1 MKKVF
6 RRTSLLLAAIL
17 MGSTSIQAQK
27 SPQDMDRFIDAL
39 MKKMTVEEKIG
50 QLTLPVTGEITTGQA
65 KSSDVAKKIEQGLVG
80 GLFNLKGVAKI
91 RDVQKLAVENSRLG
105 IPLLFGMDVIHG
117 YETIFPIPLGLSC
130 TWDMKAIQKS
140 ARIAAVEASADGISW
155 TFSPMVDISRDPRWG
170 RVSEGNGED
179 PFLGGAIAKAMV
191 LGYQGD
197 KLNDQLKR
205 NDEIMAC
212 VKHFALYGAGEAGRD
227 YNTVDMSRNR
237 MFNEYL
243 YPYQAA
249 VDAGVG
255 SVMAS
260 FNEVDGVPATAN
272 KWLMTD
278 VLRKQWG
285 FNGFVVTDF
294 TGIAE
299 MVAHGIGDLQ
309 TVSARALNAGVDMDM
324 VSEGFVG
331 TLKKSLTEGKITMKT
346 LDTAC
351 RRILEAKY
359 KLGLFDDPYKYCDLS
374 RPARD
379 IFTKEHRDAA
389 RKIASESFVLLK
401 NEPAKTG
408 QAPLLPLQ
416 KKGTVAVIGPL
427 ANTRSNMPG
436 TWSVAARLNDYPSLY
451 EGLKEMMA
459 GKVNITY
466 AKGSNLIGDA
476 AYEERATMFGRSLNR
491 DNRTDK
497 ELLEEALKVAA
508 DADIIVA
515 ALGESSEMS
524 GESSSRTDL
533 NIPDVQHTLLEALL
547 KTGKPVV
554 LTLFT
559 GRPLTL
565 TWEQENVPAILNVWF
580 GGSEAAYAIG
590 DVLFGDVNPSGKLT
604 MTFPKNVGQIPL
616 FYNHKN
622 TGRPLQEGKWFEK
635 FRSSYLDV
643 DNEPLYPFGYGLSYT
658 TFQYSDIALSASAMG
673 QDGSITAAVTV
684 TNTGKRDGAEVVQ
697 LYIRDLVGSITRP
710 VKELKGFEKIFL
722 KAGESKTVTF
732 KITPE
737 LLRFYDYDLKQV
749 AEPGDF
755 DVMIGGDSRNVRSAR
770 LTLK

>member
-1 MKKVF
+1 
-6 RRTSLLLAAIL
+6 
-17 MGSTSIQAQK
+17 
-27 SPQDMDRFIDAL
+27 MDRFIDAL

-50 QLTLPVTGEITTGQA
+50 QLTLPVSGEIVTGQA
-65 KSSDVAKKIEQGLVG
+65 KNSDVAKKVEQGLVG
-80 GLFNLKGVAKI
+80 GLLNLKGVEKI
-91 RDVQKLAVENSRLG
+91 RDVQKLAIEHSRLG

-130 TWDMKAIQKS
+130 TWDMPAIEKS
-140 ARIAAVEASADGISW
+140 ARIAATEASADGIMW

-179 PFLGGAIAKAMV
+179 PFLGGAIARAMV
-191 LGYQGD
+191 LGFQGTD
-197 KLNDQLKR
+197 VNEQLKR

-212 VKHFALYGAGEAGRD
+212 VKHFALYGASEAGRD
-227 YNTVDMSRNR
+227 YNTVDMSHNR
-237 MFNEYL
+237 MFNEYM
-243 YPYQAA
+243 YPYEAA
-249 VDAGVG
+249 VKAGVG

-272 KWLMTD
+272 RWLMTD

-299 MVAHGIGDLQ
+299 MVEHGIGDLQ
-309 TVSARALNAGVDMDM
+309 TVSARALNAGVDLDM
-324 VSEGFVG
+324 VSEGFSG
-331 TLKKSLTEGKITMKT
+331 TLKKSLEEGKVSMET

-359 KLGLFDDPYKYCDLS
+359 KLGLFDDPYKYCDLK

-379 IFTKEHRDAA
+379 IFTKEHRDVA
-389 RKIASESFVLLK
+389 RKISAESFVLLK
-401 NEPAKTG
+401 NEPAGTG
-408 QAPLLPLQ
+408 QNPVLPLA
-416 KKGTVAVIGPL
+416 KKGTVAVVGPL

-436 TWSVAARLNDYPSLY
+436 TWSVAARLKDYPSVY
-451 EGLKEMMA
+451 EGLQEMMA

-466 AKGSNLIGDA
+466 AKGSNLISDA

-497 ELLEEALKVAA
+497 ELLDEALKIAA
-508 DADIIVA
+508 NADVIVA
-515 ALGESSEMS
+515 ALGESSEMT
-524 GESSSRTDL
+524 GESSSRTNLDL
-533 NIPDVQHTLLEALL
+533 PDVQRTLLEALL

-565 TWEQENVPAILNVWF
+565 NWEQENVPAILNVWF

-604 MTFPKNVGQIPL
+604 MTFPKNVGQIPI
-616 FYNHKN
+616 YYAHKN
-622 TGRPLQEGKWFEK
+622 TGRPLPAGKWFEK
-635 FRSSYLDV
+635 FRSNYLDV
-643 DNEPLYPFGYGLSYT
+643 DNDPLYPFGYGLSYT
-658 TFQYSDIALSASAMG
+658 TFQYSDITLSAPIMG
-673 QDGSITAAVTV
+673 QDGSVTAKVTI

-722 KAGESKTVTF
+722 KAGESKTVSF
-732 KITPE
+732 KITPD
-737 LLRFYDYDLKQV
+737 LLHFYDYDLNYV

-755 DVMIGGDSRNVRSAR
+755 DLMVGGNSQVVKTAR